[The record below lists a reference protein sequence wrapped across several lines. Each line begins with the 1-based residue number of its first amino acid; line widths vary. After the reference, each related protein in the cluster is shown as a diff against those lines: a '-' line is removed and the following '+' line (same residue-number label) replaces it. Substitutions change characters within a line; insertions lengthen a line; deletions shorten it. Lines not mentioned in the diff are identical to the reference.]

1 MKNVDISRNSN
12 TNLINTG
19 ILPNPEEEI
28 DISEENQ
35 EKELEKDENEEDENK
50 EMKEFII
57 ELIIHTRVMD
67 NREEI
72 KRCICH
78 NHIIDENEK
87 QSQDNDNIYIEKE
100 IIPSIKIPIT
110 KQINNQNILNQ
121 QNNEES
127 SGNFYIKMNDLAKS
141 LLKLGFP
148 ASGSMFNIFINS
160 ADNYIFFGAE
170 PFDNKTILYS
180 YMLEPNKDIIKIK
193 LINYLQK
200 KMLDG
205 YTNSIINTYFR
216 KPIQKKAPS
225 LDLQSKIF
233 SPSMTN
239 LEYFNEGSDNE
250 DSSQSISSNL
260 GLDENSEKNKINE
273 NKKKNFRNMSDSH
286 KRERKIGYIIEKV
299 YAWRK
304 LYNGFKDE
312 KNKYVKY
319 SLDKAAEQVG
329 VSKKSLD
336 DYLLQLRLG
345 RNYRF
350 DFDENKYKKIGVLR
364 DFVKKAYEKDE
375 TKVKKKRYNKKS
387 KKNDEKKI
395 ENIIIK
401 DDNKKDDKKITK
413 ENLKE
418 KEIKNTL
425 GDLDLKKSNSKGNS
439 KSISLIGKKRK
450 IQK

>member
-87 QSQDNDNIYIEKE
+87 QSQDYDNIYIEKE
-100 IIPSIKIPIT
+100 IIPSIEIPIT
-110 KQINNQNILNQ
+110 KQINNLNILNQ

-127 SGNFYIKMNDLAKS
+127 SNNFYIKMNDLAKS

-160 ADNYIFFGAE
+160 ANIYIFFGAE

-193 LINYLQK
+193 LINYLSK

-216 KPIQKKAPS
+216 KPIQKKTPS
-225 LDLQSKIF
+225 LNLQSKIF

-250 DSSQSISSNL
+250 DSSQSLSSNL
-260 GLDENSEKNKINE
+260 LCLDENSDKNKINE
-273 NKKKNFRNMSDSH
+273 KKKKNFRNMSDSH

-336 DYLLQLRLG
+336 D
-345 RNYRF
+345 
-350 DFDENKYKKIGVLR
+350 
-364 DFVKKAYEKDE
+364 
-375 TKVKKKRYNKKS
+375 
-387 KKNDEKKI
+387 
-395 ENIIIK
+395 
-401 DDNKKDDKKITK
+401 
-413 ENLKE
+413 
-418 KEIKNTL
+418 
-425 GDLDLKKSNSKGNS
+425 
-439 KSISLIGKKRK
+439 
-450 IQK
+450 

>member
-1 MKNVDISRNSN
+1 
-12 TNLINTG
+12 
-19 ILPNPEEEI
+19 
-28 DISEENQ
+28 
-35 EKELEKDENEEDENK
+35 
-50 EMKEFII
+50 
-57 ELIIHTRVMD
+57 
-67 NREEI
+67 
-72 KRCICH
+72 
-78 NHIIDENEK
+78 
-87 QSQDNDNIYIEKE
+87 
-100 IIPSIKIPIT
+100 
-110 KQINNQNILNQ
+110 
-121 QNNEES
+121 
-127 SGNFYIKMNDLAKS
+127 
-141 LLKLGFP
+141 
-148 ASGSMFNIFINS
+148 
-160 ADNYIFFGAE
+160 
-170 PFDNKTILYS
+170 
-180 YMLEPNKDIIKIK
+180 MLEPNKDIIKIK
-193 LINYLQK
+193 LINYLSK

-216 KPIQKKAPS
+216 KPIQKKTPS

-239 LEYFNEGSDNE
+239 SEYFNEGSDNE
-250 DSSQSISSNL
+250 DSSQSLSSNL
-260 GLDENSEKNKINE
+260 LCLDENSDKNKINE
-273 NKKKNFRNMSDSH
+273 KKKKNFRNMSDSH

-304 LYNGFKDE
+304 LYNGFKDD

-364 DFVKKAYEKDE
+364 DFVKKAFEKDE